1 MSHMY
6 LNIYPKTD
14 LIMNNV
20 IKHLSV
26 RIIIFFFKKNRL
38 YINIRLDLIGEEV
51 EKKLVEEPFNFQKKI
66 IPVDADPAKDPHS
79 YIYMT

>member
-6 LNIYPKTD
+6 LNIYPKTE

-26 RIIIFFFKKNRL
+26 RIMILEKGSV
-38 YINIRLDLIGEEV
+38 LI
-51 EKKLVEEPFNFQKKI
+51 LV
-66 IPVDADPAKDPHS
+66 
-79 YIYMT
+79 